1 VHTMR
6 ANSVNR
12 PLRSMGGL
20 SLAILVLSACTQ
32 TSTLP
37 AAPSAAL
44 DPTTSPV
51 LPPSAT
57 PVAGQTAVVVFVKD
71 GDILAWDE
79 ATGHTETVFDSG
91 DAISVSMSDDGQ
103 VVAFLRR
110 SIIGDFDSEWHEQ
123 SALWA
128 VDRNGENPRQLVSA
142 EELRRLLNASETD
155 SSNIPQMQW
164 IPGTHHLLYTGWTY
178 LVQAEGES
186 HAVPEGLY
194 RVDTDTVT
202 NVELVP
208 EGNNL
213 RFVPSP
219 DGEQIAL
226 MSLTGLSFV
235 NPDGSNRR
243 QDVLTYSQVGMAG
256 PLFPTGVWTEDSRAF
271 LITGSLEI
279 DPEVGFRFGIWRV
292 PADGSPPDSLAE
304 IRQSHPG
311 SVTFSPD
318 GRRVASVQYTDQQPP
333 EIAGWFITP
342 LAAGVGP
349 LAIPHEIEVGYASLH
364 WSPAGD
370 AFTGTLM
377 GLCADATQDSDVCDS
392 PISFWGST
400 AAIRWMDSTRFLFL
414 TRYPSVLFLG
424 RLDLTGR
431 FGATTV
437 PIVAW
442 PLEEWVSPHS
452 FDAVNFSQ

>member
-1 VHTMR
+1 MVIILLGMTIF
-6 ANSVNR
+6 
-12 PLRSMGGL
+12 
-20 SLAILVLSACTQ
+20 LAACTPGPAPV
-32 TSTLP
+32 LP
-37 AAPSAAL
+37 SEAPAPTAAPTPTTPPALTATPTQIPAPSAA
-44 DPTTSPV
+44 TGG
-51 LPPSAT
+51 SA
-57 PVAGQTAVVVFVKD
+57 VIAYIQAGNILVWEEASGQSQT
-71 GDILAWDE
+71 I
-79 ATGHTETVFDSG
+79 FDSG
-91 DAISVSMSDDGQ
+91 DVIRVELSDDGQ
-103 VVAFLRR
+103 LAAFLRR
-110 SIIGDFDSEWHEQ
+110 SYFQADGFDRHEQ
-123 SALWA
+123 SALW
-128 VDRNGENPRQLVSA
+128 VVELDGENPHELVSA
-142 EELRRLLNASETD
+142 DDLRDLLNASETD
-155 SSNIPQMQW
+155 STNIPQMQW

-279 DPEVGFRFGIWRV
+279 DPEVGFRFAIWRV
-292 PADGSPPDSLAE
+292 PVDGSPPDALAE

-318 GRRVASVQYTDQQPP
+318 GRRVASVQDTDQQPP

-377 GLCADATQDSDVCDS
+377 RLCADAAQDSDVCDS

-400 AAIRWMDSTRFLFL
+400 AAIRWMDSTRFLLL

-424 RLDLTGR
+424 ALDLTGR

-442 PLEEWVSPHS
+442 PLEEWVGPSS
-452 FDAVNFSQ
+452 FAAVNSSH